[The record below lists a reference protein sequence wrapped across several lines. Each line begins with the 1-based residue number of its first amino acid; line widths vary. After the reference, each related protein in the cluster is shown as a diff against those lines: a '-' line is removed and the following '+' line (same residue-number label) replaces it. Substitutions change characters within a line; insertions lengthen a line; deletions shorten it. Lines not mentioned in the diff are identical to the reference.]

1 MLSNKL
7 FSSEKIT
14 LFEKGKI
21 ITDDDIVKVLNDFI
35 SSLRYTS
42 ADLKISL
49 YVRAH
54 IKITL

>member
-1 MLSNKL
+1 MNVFNKL

-21 ITDDDIVKVLNDFI
+21 ITDDEIVKVLNDFI

-42 ADLKISL
+42 AD
-49 YVRAH
+49 VRAH